1 MPVAVWLSSWSRVS
15 FDRGRIVRDLAVE
28 AGTPEIVNQLP
39 NEELDKDLEES
50 VFGMVVLD
58 DPEIMHC
65 MRIVGPH
72 VREQKRFWQNMLDEA
87 MDGNSFTFHV

>member
-15 FDRGRIVRDLAVE
+15 FHGGRIVRDLAVE

-58 DPEIMHC
+58 APEIMHC

-72 VREQKRFWQNMLDEA
+72 VHEQKRF
-87 MDGNSFTFHV
+87 